1 MSRQR
6 ICMITL
12 AAFTIAILNC
22 ASRRMYIIKNDI
34 NVEELENVGKVRV
47 TLTDGSTISFAKI
60 EMQDDKLKG
69 TTDTGQ
75 INEFDLQD
83 IKSISI
89 ERKHGKVGLSFLIGV
104 ATFVVILIGL
114 YISPTPT

>member
-83 IKSISI
+83 LKSIWV
-89 ERKHGKVGLSFLIGV
+89 ERQHGKPGVFFLYGVLVGGLFW
-104 ATFVVILIGL
+104 AGL
-114 YISPTPT
+114 YIILQE